1 MPFHGGDDCVSIA
14 ILEINIEALPLR
26 GQISFFGP
34 RAHAQGELEEKLT
47 SEFASG
53 PKTEVLKPLQSGVVP
68 TVSATPPG
76 HGESKLW

>member
-1 MPFHGGDDCVSIA
+1 MPFHGRDDCVSIA

-53 PKTEVLKPLQSGVVP
+53 RKTEVLKPLQSGVVP
-68 TVSATPPG
+68 TVSATPG
-76 HGESKLW
+76 AR